1 MKTIRI
7 PARKREATGKAD
19 SRNRRR
25 EGLVPCNV
33 YGNGTNTHLV
43 ADERYLKKL
52 VYTPEVMVAE
62 LEVEGGPVLRAVVT
76 ETQFHPVTDRLI
88 HMDFIEV
95 TDDKPVKVK
104 LPVRIVGNSVG
115 VKAGGKLKTVMR
127 KLFVQGLI
135 KDLPDYLD
143 VDVTPLEI
151 GQSLRVRDLNFPGI
165 RFLDSP
171 NNVIVSVAATRASR
185 QEEAAAA
192 AATVAGKGKK

>member
-1 MKTIRI
+1 MKTIHI
-7 PARKREATGKAD
+7 PARKRETTGKAD
-19 SRNRRR
+19 SRDRRR

-33 YGNGTNTHLV
+33 YGNGNNIHLV
-43 ADERYLKKL
+43 ADERHLRKL
-52 VYTPEVMVAE
+52 VFTPEVIVAE
-62 LEVEGGPVLRAVVT
+62 LEVEDGPLLRAVVT
-76 ETQFHPVTDRLI
+76 ETQFHPVTDRI
-88 HMDFIEV
+88 VHIDFIEV
-95 TDDKPVKVK
+95 TEDKPVKVR
-104 LPVRIVGNSVG
+104 LPIRIVGNSAG

-151 GQSLRVRDLNFPGI
+151 GQSLRVRDLNVPGI

-192 AATVAGKGKK
+192 AATGKGKK